1 MAGPWMDFALIRE
14 QSDFAT
20 ILARYDIAPACLQ
33 GQGSVLC
40 PFHDDR
46 RPSLSVNLE
55 RKVFY
60 CFACQAK
67 GDILEF
73 VALIEKVSLP
83 DAARIVARCCGI
95 ALDGPLSTHCR
106 PPETPEDRHKESFV
120 QGQSQKDR
128 QYDNKASSCCSAT
141 LDPTHRY
148 LLDRGLTPELIEVFG
163 LGFCS
168 QGRLRGRVCIP
179 IHSPDGAKV
188 LAYSGRWAN
197 DDLPDGIP
205 RYLLPRG
212 FKKSEVLFNYHRVVG
227 AQHLV
232 IVEGYWSV
240 FRLHALNVPAVALM
254 GTNLSEIQME
264 LLGQPGARRL
274 TLLLDADRAGRK
286 ATADLL
292 PRLSSLFFVRTPTL
306 PANKSPDMVSED
318 LLLETVR
325 S

>member
-1 MAGPWMDFALIRE
+1 MPT
-14 QSDFAT
+14 Q
-20 ILARYDIAPACLQ
+20 
-33 GQGSVLC
+33 
-40 PFHDDR
+40 R
-46 RPSLSVNLE
+46 RPP
-55 RKVFY
+55 KT
-60 CFACQAK
+60 A
-67 GDILEF
+67 
-73 VALIEKVSLP
+73 
-83 DAARIVARCCGI
+83 
-95 ALDGPLSTHCR
+95 
-106 PPETPEDRHKESFV
+106 EDRN
-120 QGQSQKDR
+120 QAPQSRSREAR
-128 QYDNKASSCCSAT
+128 QHAGKASLCCSTA

-179 IHSPDGAKV
+179 IHSPDGAQI
-188 LAYSGRWAN
+188 LAYCGRWAN
-197 DDLPDGIP
+197 DEVPEGIP
-205 RYLLPRG
+205 RYLMPLG
-212 FKKSEVLFNYHRVVG
+212 FRKSALLFNYHRVVG

-254 GTNLSEIQME
+254 GTSLSDPQMD
-264 LLGQPGARRL
+264 LLRQSEARRF

-306 PANKSPDMVSED
+306 PVNESPDTFSVD
-318 LLLETVR
+318 LLLEAVR